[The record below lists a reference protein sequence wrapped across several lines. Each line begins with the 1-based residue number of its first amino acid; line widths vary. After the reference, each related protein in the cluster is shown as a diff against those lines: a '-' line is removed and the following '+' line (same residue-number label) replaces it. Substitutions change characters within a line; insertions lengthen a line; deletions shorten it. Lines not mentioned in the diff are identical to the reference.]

1 MKPRPKGVVVY
12 RSPENP
18 LVAEA
23 EKNQKQERL
32 RLQTERA
39 ERRERREERG
49 VPNWIAYQGI
59 VFVVGKNVDENG
71 KWLGGKLPKCRVCE
85 GILHPQENHQC
96 EGFTPKYVEH
106 DEAWKERQEYKR
118 EYARAVM
125 EQRREDIR
133 EARMEMIREA
143 RKNGELYGR
152 EDDGH
157 EDDDGWECEDDGV
170 YGDDD
175 GWDCD

>member
-18 LVAEA
+18 AALEA

-32 RLQTERA
+32 RLQTQRG
-39 ERRERREERG
+39 ERRERP
-49 VPNWIAYQGI
+49 VPNYVCYSFLFPNYDRAT
-59 VFVVGKNVDENG
+59 GKG
-71 KWLGGKLPKCRVCE
+71 APRPLPKCRVCE
-85 GILHPQENHQC
+85 ATLFPTENHKC

-106 DEAWKERQEYKR
+106 DEEWHERQEAKR
-118 EYARAVM
+118 DDAREM
-125 EQRREDIR
+125 REERRQEIR
-133 EARMEMIREA
+133 ESRMEMIREA
-143 RKNGELYGR
+143 RLNGELYGR

>member
-12 RSPENP
+12 RSPENS

-39 ERRERREERG
+39 ERADRRAERG
-49 VPNWIAYQGI
+49 VPNYICYSFLFPNYDPQT
-59 VFVVGKNVDENG
+59 GKG
-71 KWLGGKLPKCRVCE
+71 CPRPLPKCRVCE
-85 GILHPQENHQC
+85 GILHPQENHKC

-106 DEAWKERQEYKR
+106 DDEWRERQEAKR
-118 EYARAVM
+118 EYAREM
-125 EQRREDIR
+125 RREQRVEYRA
-133 EARMEMIREA
+133 ARLEMIREA
-143 RKNGELYGR
+143 RENGELYGR